1 MIKTLIIALLLV
13 LASPA
18 FAQDS
23 PKNHPIEGFQRSGL
37 VDAIYAEEGRIVIN
51 DIPYPFSQNVV
62 VHSTSSYRVPFSQV
76 REGARVGYKMGSGG
90 EIVELWLLPAN
101 YSDRRER

>member
-23 PKNHPIEGFQRSGL
+23 PNGFQRSGL